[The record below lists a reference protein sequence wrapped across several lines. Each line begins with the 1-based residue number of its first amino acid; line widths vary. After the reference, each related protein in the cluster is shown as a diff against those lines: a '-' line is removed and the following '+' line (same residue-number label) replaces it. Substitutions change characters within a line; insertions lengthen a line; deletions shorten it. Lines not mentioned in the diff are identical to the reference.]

1 LLSLSAREIV
11 GDYAA
16 WNYFQ
21 SLDRPEN
28 HAFVK
33 RFRSR
38 YGRQRV
44 VADTMEAG
52 YFGVHLW
59 AQAAHAAD
67 PDDVAAIRRALPN
80 QSFQAPGGRVRID
93 AENQHTWKTMRLGR
107 IVEGGQFEIVWSSE
121 KPIRPEPYPS
131 SRSPAAWKEFLNKLY
146 ETWGRNWT
154 KSQSAISQ
162 VDDGHSAEC

>member
-1 LLSLSAREIV
+1 MHRGAARAQQLEHV
-11 GDYAA
+11 AVKA
-16 WNYFQ
+16 LPVANVQ

-52 YFGVHLW
+52 YLGVHLW

-80 QSFQAPGGRVRID
+80 QSFEAPGGRVRID

-121 KPIRPEPYPS
+121 KPIRPEPYPG

-146 ETWGRNWT
+146 YDLGWEL
-154 KSQSAISQ
+154 
-162 VDDGHSAEC
+162 D